1 MSPSSDGTI
10 QNHIDMTTTAFASEE
25 RWLRIVAPDVADEAR
40 MREVLRYLAVCIGV
54 NARDVADVDMVD
66 MTELVLELRVL
77 YHYEAKKDMAVV
89 AARVREGKMMWE
101 HPSFDEERERMRRL
115 DDFLLQPP
123 DVEEGMLEC
132 RRCHSRRTFSFSK
145 QTRRSDESATVF
157 VQCAQCGCNFRL

>member
-1 MSPSSDGTI
+1 
-10 QNHIDMTTTAFASEE
+10 MTTTTPALASED

-40 MREVLRYLAVCIGV
+40 IRDLLRYLAMCVGCDATEMTEMTDIA
-54 NARDVADVDMVD
+54 NATD

-77 YHYEAKKDMAVV
+77 YHHEAKKDMAVV
-89 AARVREGKMMWE
+89 AERVRTGKMMWE
-101 HPSFDEERERMRRL
+101 HPSFDEERDRMQRL

-123 DVEEGMLEC
+123 DVEEGLLEC